1 LVDHPAFPCPSCGG
15 RVYVTAMRCPH
26 CGADLPPEFP
36 APEGWTRDARG
47 RLCIRFGAT
56 LEIRV
61 EPGRTIIVQ
70 RDLRDP
76 P

>member
-1 LVDHPAFPCPSCGG
+1 
-15 RVYVTAMRCPH
+15 MRCPH
-26 CGADLPPEFP
+26 CGADLPQEFP
-36 APEGWTRDARG
+36 APEGWSRDARG
-47 RLCIRFGAT
+47 RIVMRFGAT
-56 LEIRV
+56 LEVRV